1 MKSEIILS
9 ESYEFHVVI
18 KKDGDSFAGHLQLSP
33 SNIKLR
39 VMGES
44 SNERDFTIGWENQ
57 NIITCHCYNKQFVLI
72 NLKINSAMNRVI
84 TRHPSV
90 VVYHEIIYDID
101 FLISSESIIKVND
114 LYSCIHIH
122 SNTINKWIGN
132 TVKQQQLI
140 EHHYKMMS
148 GGSKDI
154 ISPLE
159 LSTEIDGMGELLVG
173 YNFSLHMISSN
184 FSAGINFPPSLGVNL
199 YEKTNYQGI
208 YELYNQLY
216 DLMSF
221 LIGDEVSVQKITIEK
236 DKSFGSRETYIYYP
250 TEKSATQR
258 YKTVILFPLG
268 HNLRHDTLG
277 LPPVPLSLFN
287 SFFNSDRKTYINK
300 YIKYRRMLSS
310 EERFLGFFRLLES
323 ICYIEKEYLDSNLL
337 SETLTKSKPV
347 LFKIFENKKSVN
359 ELLNRIK
366 VVNKSKYNTEKCI
379 RDFLKKL
386 PTEMTSKWKYSYSEI
401 SAICK
406 LRNDITHANEHSI
419 NDDNLL
425 EIEKFTEV
433 LLVISL
439 LLNLGVNK
447 EHINIIIDRLS
458 GYHLIKKENYIL
470 TRQPS

>member
-18 KKDGDSFAGHLQLSP
+18 KKDGDSFAGYLQFSP
-33 SNIKLR
+33 GDIKLR
-39 VMGES
+39 IMGES
-44 SNERDFTIGWENQ
+44 SNERTFTIGWENQ
-57 NIITCHCYNKQFVLI
+57 NIITCHCHNRQFILI
-72 NLKINSAMNRVI
+72 NLKMNSAMSRMI
-84 TRHPSV
+84 TRHPTMVS
-90 VVYHEIIYDID
+90 YHEIVYDVD
-101 FLISSESIIKVND
+101 FLISSESIIRVSD
-114 LYSCIHIH
+114 LYSYINVH
-122 SNTINKWIGN
+122 SKTINKWIGN
-132 TVKQQQLI
+132 TEKQQQLI
-140 EHHYKMMS
+140 EYHYKMMS
-148 GGSKDI
+148 DNSKDR

-159 LSTEIDGMGELLVG
+159 LSTEIDGKGELLVS
-173 YNFSLHMISSN
+173 YNFSSHMMSPS
-184 FSAGINFPPSLGVNL
+184 FSAGITFPPSLGVNL
-199 YEKTNYQGI
+199 HEKTNYQGI

-236 DKSFGSRETYIYYP
+236 DRNFGSREAYIYYP
-250 TEKSATQR
+250 TEKLATRR

-268 HNLRHDTLG
+268 HNLRYDTLG

-287 SFFNSDRKTYINK
+287 NFFNSDSKTYINK

-323 ICYIEKEYLDSNLL
+323 MCYIEKEYLDSNLL
-337 SETLTKSKPV
+337 SETLTKSKPI

-379 RDFLKKL
+379 RDFFKEL
-386 PTEMTSKWKYSYSEI
+386 PTEMTSQWKYSYSEI
-401 SAICK
+401 STICK
-406 LRNDITHANEHSI
+406 LRNDITHANAHSI

-458 GYHLIKKENYIL
+458 GYHLIKKENHTI
-470 TRQPS
+470 TRQ